1 MAIHPLLSKFRKK
14 SSSSNRSAARQRR
27 KDKEEPTRGKMTAH
41 AQWQERKERDEPTAD
56 DHKLP
61 QSSHFYACF
70 SMLEPKYV
78 MGYCLSQLGEK
89 APELIR
95 GRHHANCF
103 GRCIS
108 ISGGPHGSFSRSLYH
123 GHHGCQLWEG
133 FPFKSEDSPSYNEDL
148 GQSRMAIHGIY
159 FVGQP
164 RAFLLASDSPTCC
177 QNGHHVG
184 YY

>member
-1 MAIHPLLSKFRKK
+1 MNLRSTSATLLNPVSEEGAVEGICFPANVCLANSLDFLVFFPPRSRRVAIHPLLSKFRQK

-95 GRHHANCF
+95 PPPQVTERLAFDSFAPHA
-103 GRCIS
+103 
-108 ISGGPHGSFSRSLYH
+108 
-123 GHHGCQLWEG
+123 
-133 FPFKSEDSPSYNEDL
+133 SPPARDA
-148 GQSRMAIHGIY
+148 QVATI
-159 FVGQP
+159 
-164 RAFLLASDSPTCC
+164 C
-177 QNGHHVG
+177 
-184 YY
+184 